1 MLGGNRCLEGIEPG
15 RGHGVS
21 CFRAVLGTGV
31 WSLNRCMTLGKSLN
45 SEPCSS
51 LASWRF
57 CVVRM
62 NRDRCVNDGHK
73 GRVPRIFVYPIS
85 KFTINFLHFPECE

>member
-1 MLGGNRCLEGIEPG
+1 
-15 RGHGVS
+15 
-21 CFRAVLGTGV
+21 
-31 WSLNRCMTLGKSLN
+31 MTLGKSLN
-45 SEPCSS
+45 SEPGSS
-51 LASWRF
+51 LASWRV

-85 KFTINFLHFPECE
+85 KFTINPFFPFQSVSEMDFSEMNSSIRCLF